1 MLYKFKNISNHLTS
15 LLQIS
20 KNVQYVSLFWL
31 DHGPTTCSVWFCLSK
46 AVPAALLQSSPTLS
60 SIFSQSVARFS
71 ADSNSCTTSIE
82 SHCKYTQGAGLV
94 FQAQD
99 AVCNSLQVAG
109 QSYANV
115 LDIPVKKKAIQ
126 I

>member
-1 MLYKFKNISNHLTS
+1 MHSI
-15 LLQIS
+15 
-20 KNVQYVSLFWL
+20 VSLFWL
-31 DHGPTTCSVWFCLSK
+31 DHAPKKFSVCLSK
-46 AVPAALLQSSPTLS
+46 AVPAAPLQSSPTQS

-71 ADSNSCTTSIE
+71 VDSNSCTTSIE

-99 AVCNSLQVAG
+99 AICNSLQVAG

-115 LDIPVKKKAIQ
+115 LDIPLKKKTREIERV
-126 I
+126 IG